1 MLSVV
6 FKDLP
11 LRDCLQYITKRKIL
25 LNHFLLSMARYTY
38 AIVTDLGLYPFQHT
52 PPSIMAHTCP
62 VKCASAMVCKGV
74 AIGKQKVDR
83 SFCRPSTNEQ
93 AC

>member
-25 LNHFLLSMARYTY
+25 LNHFLLSMARNTY
-38 AIVTDLGLYPFQHT
+38 AIVTDLGL
-52 PPSIMAHTCP
+52 
-62 VKCASAMVCKGV
+62 
-74 AIGKQKVDR
+74 
-83 SFCRPSTNEQ
+83 
-93 AC
+93 